1 MIKCLSTPSFLF
13 LFSLLSSTYLSKHFL
28 LLSLALCVILNEV
41 PFFKPAIIQFLA
53 KFSSY
58 IIFDGGGGVGVE
70 GIEGVEGNGSS
81 AEVFKGGSL
90 VVDISGVVE

>member
-1 MIKCLSTPSFLF
+1 MK
-13 LFSLLSSTYLSKHFL
+13 
-28 LLSLALCVILNEV
+28 V

-58 IIFDGGGGVGVE
+58 IIFDSGGV
-70 GIEGVEGNGSS
+70 GIEGVQGDGSS